1 MHTLAKLHILFP
13 AQYIHTETRSNG
25 GQSRIGT
32 GETCRHNANGKQ
44 DYHQVSHRPRSR
56 KHRQQIIRSIRQSH
70 SLFLSQHHQQHT
82 QTQEKQIGRHKGK
95 TIAANILLGLT
106 ERLAGKIL
114 LHHVLI
120 KTSHHNHYKDTAE
133 ELFPEILFRHPVI
146 KDKNTGMTVVSN
158 RSDRFG
164 RSHAQRR
171 HHLTDNEDE
180 RSKHTERLKGIRP
193 HQRLDATL
201 ARIKPDKQYHDR
213 NRDPERNTNP
223 IEHETL
229 QEDTD
234 DKETDRRTRHLGQEE
249 ERSSS
254 LIRTFPQ
261 PLLQITVNRSEIIPV
276 IDRKQKKGNQ
286 EITQDETDAHL
297 KVGHIRS
304 HHHARHT
311 DKSDARNR
319 RTHHTESNHIPRRTA
334 VGTIESFITCHFTG
348 SKMTE
353 EQQHTEVCQNCDND
367 SHILLN
373 L

>member
-1 MHTLAKLHILFP
+1 
-13 AQYIHTETRSNG
+13 
-25 GQSRIGT
+25 
-32 GETCRHNANGKQ
+32 
-44 DYHQVSHRPRSR
+44 
-56 KHRQQIIRSIRQSH
+56 
-70 SLFLSQHHQQHT
+70 
-82 QTQEKQIGRHKGK
+82 
-95 TIAANILLGLT
+95 
-106 ERLAGKIL
+106 
-114 LHHVLI
+114 
-120 KTSHHNHYKDTAE
+120 
-133 ELFPEILFRHPVI
+133 
-146 KDKNTGMTVVSN
+146 MTVVSN

-234 DKETDRRTRHLGQEE
+234 DKETDRSSRHLGQEE

-319 RTHHTESNHIPRRTA
+319 RTHHTESNHIPR
-334 VGTIESFITCHFTG
+334 
-348 SKMTE
+348 
-353 EQQHTEVCQNCDND
+353 
-367 SHILLN
+367 
-373 L
+373 